1 MWKICASFLLTSLT
15 TALVLPQRDT
25 QTALNLPFS
34 TAGRDIIDSTGNVFF
49 MTGVN
54 WPAHQ
59 EAMIPEGLQ
68 YSSIKDIVAWVPR
81 LGLNTIRLTY
91 ATRMIDDI
99 YANDPNQSLELSL
112 INSLGQ
118 ENGTKILTDILR
130 NNPQFTKDTTRLQIF
145 DAAAREM
152 AAQGV
157 LLHLDNH
164 MSEATWCCSLNDG
177 NGWFGEEM
185 FDVDKWIRGWSWIA
199 KHAADNWPTFVG
211 AGLRNELRDANV
223 TAYPIDWYTWY
234 EKMTAA
240 ADAVHKAAPEALIF
254 FSGLDFDTV
263 IDPVPL
269 GLTLNGTVG
278 TSTEG
283 KTTQF
288 NPADFQ
294 YSDKIVLEIHKYDNE
309 ETQDPCPVFIE
320 KWYEKG
326 FQALN
331 EADERTMYFFPV
343 ILSEW
348 GFLQD
353 GEYWNKT
360 TYNRCTI
367 EMVQKYKF
375 GWMQWALGGSYYIR
389 QGIQNYDE
397 TWGRYLH
404 YSMHTQLISA
414 GLLTRDWSQLR
425 SEYSVQNS
433 LELMVKALRN

>member
-1 MWKICASFLLTSLT
+1 MWCSSAYLVFISSVAG
-15 TALVLPQRDT
+15 AVLPVSSARED
-25 QTALNLPFS
+25 LRLPFS
-34 TAGRDIIDSTGNVFF
+34 TSGRDVVDNSGTVFF

-68 YSSIKDIVAWVPR
+68 YSSIKDIVAWAPR
-81 LGLNTIRLTY
+81 LGVNTIRLTY
-91 ATRMIDDI
+91 ATKMIDDI
-99 YANDPNQSLELSL
+99 CANDPNQSLEKSL
-112 INSLGQ
+112 IDGLGQ
-118 ENGTKILTDILR
+118 ENGTKILGDILR
-130 NNPQFTKDTTRLQIF
+130 NNPQFSKDTTRLEIF
-145 DAAAREM
+145 DAAAQEM

-199 KHAADNWPTFVG
+199 KHAAENWPTFVG
-211 AGLRNELRDANV
+211 AGLRNELRDTNG
-223 TAYPIDWYTWY
+223 TALPIDWYTWY

-240 ADAVHKAAPEALIF
+240 ANAVHKSAPDALIF
-254 FSGLDFDTV
+254 FSGLDFDTW
-263 IDPVPL
+263 IDPIPL
-269 GLTLNGTVG
+269 GQTLNGTIG

-283 KTTQF
+283 KTALF
-288 NPADFQ
+288 DPANFD
-294 YSDKIVLEIHKYDNE
+294 YRNKIVLEIHKYDNE
-309 ETQDPCPVFIE
+309 ETQDTCPVFIE

-326 FQALN
+326 FQCLN
-331 EADERTMYFFPV
+331 EADERTKFLFPM

-353 GEYWNKT
+353 GAYWNET

-375 GWMQWALGGSYYIR
+375 GWMQWALPGSYYIR

-397 TWGRYLH
+397 TWGKYLE
-404 YSMHTQLISA
+404 A
-414 GLLTRDWSQLR
+414 
-425 SEYSVQNS
+425 
-433 LELMVKALRN
+433 